1 MNKDELLE
9 EYRKIKLE
17 EELDKAMWN
26 KYKPIKVEITYSPFK
41 SCEIML
47 PVNAGRFNEFIKRE
61 LQEVVKNEGK
71 KEMFVNKKI

>member
-9 EYRKIKLE
+9 EYRKIKLK

-41 SCEIML
+41 SYSITL
-47 PVNAGRFNEFIKRE
+47 PVNTGRFIEFIKKE
-61 LQEVVKNEGK
+61 LQEVIKDGN
-71 KEMFVNKKI
+71 NIY

>member
-17 EELDKAMWN
+17 EELEKAVWK

-41 SCEIML
+41 SYEIEL
-47 PVNAGRFNEFIKRE
+47 PVDAGRFEEFIKNE
-61 LQEVVKNEGK
+61 LQEVIKDGN
-71 KEMFVNKKI
+71 NIY